1 MLQLRFYEINKVTET
16 KTKKSLRNSRMNNK
30 NIYKNLITTAILLT
44 SISSCAINTVKSNE
58 NSINENKTVLNELN
72 LQPAKLFMTLPE
84 TCPTPDGLAIAANG
98 SLTLACTNYANK
110 GKQPGALLSI
120 SSSGEITA
128 LSKAAGKK
136 KNGISRPMGIAYAP
150 DGSLYIC
157 DSGRVLRL
165 TFKEGKVATSEVVAH
180 GLTSPNGI
188 RIHNDSIYVSLLQM
202 KKIKSANMTSA
213 IYRFSLDDR
222 AIKVKS
228 TKQDAHMLFSVETK
242 NPERQFG
249 LDGLVFDK
257 EGHLYTGNFGDGE
270 IYKLTMG
277 ENGKTVINK
286 EIYAQLPKDTGLDG
300 ITIDENGNL
309 YVAGFLK
316 NQIIKVDT
324 NKNISVIAEYPDNNG
339 KNGELDQPSEVLI
352 YGDKLIISN
361 FDLMAGQGIVNS
373 KHSAPYTLSYID
385 LNN

>member
-1 MLQLRFYEINKVTET
+1 
-16 KTKKSLRNSRMNNK
+16 MNNK
-30 NIYKNLITTAILLT
+30 NRYKNLITSAMLLT
-44 SISSCAINTVKSNE
+44 SISGCTVNAVNSNDNTTR
-58 NSINENKTVLNELN
+58 ENKTIHEQLN
-72 LQPAKLFMTLPE
+72 LQGAKLFANLPE
-84 TCPTPDGLAIAANG
+84 SCPTPDGLAIAPNG

-110 GKQPGALLSI
+110 GKKPGTLLSI
-120 SSSGEITA
+120 ASTGEITPFSQTA
-128 LSKAAGKK
+128 DKK
-136 KNGISRPMGIAYAP
+136 KKGVNRPMGIAYAP

-165 TFKEGKVATSEVVAH
+165 TFIEGKIATTEVVAH

-188 RIHNDSIYVSLLQM
+188 RIHNNSVYVSLLQM
-202 KKIKSANMTSA
+202 KNIKSANMTSA

-222 AIKVKS
+222 GINVKS
-228 TKQDAHMLFSVETK
+228 TKQDEQMIFSVETK
-242 NPERQFG
+242 NPARQFG

-270 IYKLTMG
+270 IYQLTLS
-277 ENGKTVINK
+277 ENGKAVIKK

-300 ITIDENGNL
+300 ITIDESGNL

-324 NKNISVIAEYPDNNG
+324 NRNTSVLAEYPDNNG
-339 KNGELDQPSEVLI
+339 ENGELDQPSEVLV

-361 FDLMAGQGIVNS
+361 FDLMAGKGIVNS
-373 KHSAPYTLSYID
+373 KHSAPYTLSYIN
-385 LNN
+385 LTN